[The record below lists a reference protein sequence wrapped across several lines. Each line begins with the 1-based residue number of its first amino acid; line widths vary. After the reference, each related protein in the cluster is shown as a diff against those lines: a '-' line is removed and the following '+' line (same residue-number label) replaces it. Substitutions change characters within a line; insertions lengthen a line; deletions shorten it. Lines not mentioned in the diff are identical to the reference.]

1 MAGGRGFPSLLA
13 TLLAKMY
20 VYSNWKFECNMWCGA
35 AAVAVA
41 LMMDGAWKR
50 TDPDPRPNTYANKR
64 GLEGTKL
71 TKYSQT
77 GCGLETT
84 VLRYFAMWNKQMGE
98 RGLF

>member
-41 LMMDGAWKR
+41 LMMDGTWKR
-50 TDPDPRPNTYANKR
+50 ERERERADADGQSVPDPRPNALTNVDLK
-64 GLEGTKL
+64 GT
-71 TKYSQT
+71 
-77 GCGLETT
+77 
-84 VLRYFAMWNKQMGE
+84 
-98 RGLF
+98 